1 MTSEHEA
8 RGDGDMTLLPTL
20 LVLSSVTLRRSKAC
34 DLPPT
39 PLAAAFR
46 PHYGEGMRV
55 IGGEFS
61 CQEGFL
67 GVGSPALSC
76 QEGSWSPADFLCT
89 SNVALQKPSFYN
101 SNTSLPGSSLAVDGL
116 SLTNKSSDHCDRL
129 DSQHRV
135 LTVDLR
141 ERLSVVAVQIFTH
154 DSGTPVDSVE
164 VCTQLH
170 TDRAP

>member
-1 MTSEHEA
+1 M
-8 RGDGDMTLLPTL
+8 
-20 LVLSSVTLRRSKAC
+20 
-34 DLPPT
+34 
-39 PLAAAFR
+39 
-46 PHYGEGMRV
+46 
-55 IGGEFS
+55 
-61 CQEGFL
+61 
-67 GVGSPALSC
+67 GSPALSC

-141 ERLSVVAVQIFTH
+141 ERLSVAAVQIFTH

-164 VCTQLH
+164 VCTELH